1 MKMFNF
7 IPFIK
12 HFFYFSCSRFKCY
25 SKISDEEK
33 SQIFDQFYALESK
46 NEQDSYLTG
55 KIKQKKLPKYINFI
69 LGLISY
75 HIPKQRRSRKNIV
88 LRDVPLIES
97 EDEDGGSSHDNV
109 P

>member
-7 IPFIK
+7 IPCIK

-55 KIKQKKLPKYINFI
+55 KIKQKKVAKVYKFYFRADIVSHSKTKKKPKK
-69 LGLISY
+69 
-75 HIPKQRRSRKNIV
+75 HCAQRCSTDRIR
-88 LRDVPLIES
+88 R
-97 EDEDGGSSHDNV
+97 
-109 P
+109 